1 MEPKKY
7 TATEWA
13 TMEGGHAITPREEK
27 FSFVKDLNES
37 REYRT
42 RQQVRNHTARE
53 IADHAFIDLMTL
65 WILYN
70 EYAFSV
76 VAIKYAQRTM
86 MYSNFKGY
94 RQNGTDL
101 YMTLHLLSNG
111 SADNLTGSRSDNAF
125 LGKVN
130 FPEVKIKSFLN
141 MMKMNQLTPSVAR
154 MTLQDAER
162 KFQIT
167 TSGYRS
173 ARRLAQDW
181 PKLNETQRAL
191 VVTRLLQFYR
201 THARRSELFGF
212 LKDLARTR
220 KLEIRNA
227 NNAEKPRSVT
237 SKTVAAAAALGAGA
251 YAGWQLGKAASD
263 SLLK

>member
-1 MEPKKY
+1 MEQKY
-7 TATEWA
+7 TRTQWA
-13 TMEGGHAITPREEK
+13 AMEGGHTMEPQKEK

-42 RQQVRNHTARE
+42 RQQVRNHNARQ

-65 WILYN
+65 YILYN
-70 EYAFSV
+70 EYKFSV
-76 VAIKYAQRTM
+76 VAIKYANRTM

-101 YMTLHLLSNG
+101 YMTMHLLSSGN
-111 SADNLTGSRSDNAF
+111 ADNLAGGRSDDAL
-125 LGKVN
+125 LGRIN
-130 FPEVKIKSFLN
+130 FPEQKIKAFLN
-141 MMKMNQLTPSVAR
+141 GMKMNRLSPSVAR
-154 MTLQDAER
+154 MTLQDVER
-162 KFQIT
+162 KFMIT

-181 PKLNETQRAL
+181 PKLNETQRSL

-201 THARRSELFGF
+201 TNARRSELFGF
-212 LKDLARTR
+212 LQDLARTR

-227 NNAEKPRSVT
+227 HNAEKPRSIT
-237 SKTVAAAAALGAGA
+237 AKTAAAAVAMGAGA
-251 YAGWQLGKAASD
+251 YAGYQMGKAASD
-263 SLLK
+263 AILK

>member
-1 MEPKKY
+1 MEPKY
-7 TATEWA
+7 TRTQWA
-13 TMEGGHAITPREEK
+13 AMEGGHVMETDDDK
-27 FSFVKDLNES
+27 FGFVKDLNES

-42 RQQVRNHTARE
+42 SQQVANHTARE
-53 IADHAFIDLMTL
+53 IADHAFVDLMVL

-70 EYAFSV
+70 EYKFSV

-86 MYSNFKGY
+86 MYSNFKSY

-101 YMTLHLLSNG
+101 YMTLHLLQSKN
-111 SADNLTGSRSDNAF
+111 ADALTASRSDNAF
-125 LGKVN
+125 LGKIN
-130 FPEVKIKSFLN
+130 FPEQKIKAFMN
-141 MMKMNQLTPSVAR
+141 GMKMNGLSSSVAR
-154 MTLQDAER
+154 MTLQDCER
-162 KFQIT
+162 KFNIT

-173 ARRLAQDW
+173 VRRLAQDW
-181 PKLNETQRAL
+181 PKLSETQRAL

-227 NNAEKPRSVT
+227 NNAEKPRSIT
-237 SKTVAAAAALGAGA
+237 AKTAAAAAAMGAGA
-251 YAGWQLGKAASD
+251 YAGYAAGNALGRWLAK
-263 SLLK
+263 

>member
-1 MEPKKY
+1 MEKKY
-7 TATEWA
+7 TPQEYALMA
-13 TMEGGHAITPREEK
+13 GGHELLEKNEK
-27 FSFVKDLNES
+27 FGFVRDLNES

-42 RQQVRNHTARE
+42 RQQVQNHNARQ

-70 EYAFSV
+70 EYKFSV

-86 MYSNFKGY
+86 MYSNFKAY
-94 RQNGTDL
+94 RQMGTDL
-101 YMTLHLLSNG
+101 YMTLHLLQSGN
-111 SADNLTGSRSDNAF
+111 ADNLSGSRSDDAL
-125 LGKVN
+125 LGKIN
-130 FPEVKIKSFLN
+130 FPEQKIKTFLN
-141 MMKMNQLTPSVAR
+141 TIKMNNTTPSIAR
-154 MTLQDAER
+154 MTLQDVER
-162 KFQIT
+162 KFHIT
-167 TSGYRS
+167 TSGYKS

-181 PKLNETQRAL
+181 PNLNEQQRAL

-212 LKDLARTR
+212 LQDLARTR

-237 SKTVAAAAALGAGA
+237 AKTVAAAAALGAGA
-251 YAGWQLGKAASD
+251 YAGWAMGKAAAD